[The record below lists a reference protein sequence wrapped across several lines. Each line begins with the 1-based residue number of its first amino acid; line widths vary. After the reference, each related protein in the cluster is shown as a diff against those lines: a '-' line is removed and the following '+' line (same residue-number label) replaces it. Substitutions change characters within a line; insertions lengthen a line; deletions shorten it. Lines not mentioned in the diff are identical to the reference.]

1 MHLGNSRIYD
11 LAIEVGGR
19 RLWILWP
26 IIVMHRSGPSS
37 NHRPLVVAKLDFRW
51 MCRMVTNED
60 RMIDK
65 TN

>member
-1 MHLGNSRIYD
+1 
-11 LAIEVGGR
+11 
-19 RLWILWP
+19 
-26 IIVMHRSGPSS
+26 
-37 NHRPLVVAKLDFRW
+37 VVAKLDFRW